1 MIHNA
6 RGNGCG
12 VSQTLLILGI
22 AYVNAC
28 DIVPSSTYSVSASRF
43 LLGVL
48 GTANSVRQSVAKQKR
63 TGPGEN
69 AKPVTEGTTC
79 PEGAQSPRL
88 VPFSFVFYFTCSYIL
103 HQPSTV
109 LPLTKRS
116 L

>member
-22 AYVNAC
+22 AYVDAC
-28 DIVPSSTYSVSASRF
+28 DLVPSSTYSVSASRF
-43 LLGVL
+43 LPGVL
-48 GTANSVRQSVAKQKR
+48 GTANTVRQSVAKQKR
-63 TGPGEN
+63 TGPGKS
-69 AKPVTEGTTC
+69 AKPVTEGITC

-88 VPFSFVFYFTCSYIL
+88 VPSSVFYFMCSYIL
-103 HQPSTV
+103 HQPCTM